1 MILLSAENINK
12 SFTEKPVLDDSSF
25 FLEEGEK
32 VGVIGINGTG
42 KTTFLKIL
50 AGMETPDSGR
60 VTLGGRVR
68 IGYLPQNPEFI
79 PGACVLQQVLRGAG
93 VSSDAKEHE
102 AKTILTKLGI
112 NRFDEDVA
120 TLSGGQKKRVAI
132 ASALMTPCEILILDE
147 PTNHLDNDMICWLEN
162 YLIRYSGAIVM
173 VTHDRYFLDRVTNR
187 IVEIDHGKLYS
198 YQSNYTKFLEL
209 KSEREKMQAATQ
221 RKLKTLLHRELEWAQ
236 RGARARGTKSQYR
249 LDRIDELKDAQCTQ
263 ENARLTLGSMASRLG
278 KKIIEIEGVSKNY
291 KEKTLFSDFSYI
303 LLRDDRI
310 GIIGPNGCGKSTL
323 LKVLCGQLEPDNGKV
338 VIGDTVKI
346 GYFSQEWEEMDPS
359 QRVIEYIRGVAENI
373 ETPEGTL
380 TASQMLE
387 KFLFSGDLQWN
398 TIGRLSG
405 GERRRLYLCRVLMDA
420 PNVLLL
426 DEPTNDLDIE
436 TLMILEDYLEQFQ
449 GAVIAVSHDRY
460 FLDKT
465 AHRIFAFEQDGKIQP
480 YEGGYTDYSHRS
492 SQRQGAEKI
501 EKITKEE
508 KEKQYPRQRKL
519 KFSYKEEREFET
531 IDEDI
536 AAMEEKICQLD
547 QEIEAQGSDYQK
559 LQELLDKK
567 KELSQQLEEKL
578 ERWTYLN
585 ELAEKIAA
593 QEVESGK

>member
-380 TASQMLE
+380 TAAQMLE

-547 QEIEAQGSDYQK
+547 QEIETQGSDYQK
-559 LQELLDKK
+559 LQELLEKK

>member
-1 MILLSAENINK
+1 M
-12 SFTEKPVLDDSSF
+12 
-25 FLEEGEK
+25 
-32 VGVIGINGTG
+32 
-42 KTTFLKIL
+42 
-50 AGMETPDSGR
+50 
-60 VTLGGRVR
+60 
-68 IGYLPQNPEFI
+68 
-79 PGACVLQQVLRGAG
+79 
-93 VSSDAKEHE
+93 
-102 AKTILTKLGI
+102 
-112 NRFDEDVA
+112 
-120 TLSGGQKKRVAI
+120 
-132 ASALMTPCEILILDE
+132 
-147 PTNHLDNDMICWLEN
+147 
-162 YLIRYSGAIVM
+162 
-173 VTHDRYFLDRVTNR
+173 
-187 IVEIDHGKLYS
+187 
-198 YQSNYTKFLEL
+198 
-209 KSEREKMQAATQ
+209 
-221 RKLKTLLHRELEWAQ
+221 
-236 RGARARGTKSQYR
+236 
-249 LDRIDELKDAQCTQ
+249 
-263 ENARLTLGSMASRLG
+263 
-278 KKIIEIEGVSKNY
+278 
-291 KEKTLFSDFSYI
+291 
-303 LLRDDRI
+303 
-310 GIIGPNGCGKSTL
+310 
-323 LKVLCGQLEPDNGKV
+323 
-338 VIGDTVKI
+338 KI

-380 TASQMLE
+380 TASQVLE

-405 GERRRLYLCRVLMDA
+405 GERRRLHLCRVLMDA

-492 SQRQGAEKI
+492 SQRQGGEKI

-547 QEIEAQGSDYQK
+547 QEIEVQGSDYQAAG
-559 LQELLDKK
+559 K
-567 KELSQQLEEKL
+567 KE
-578 ERWTYLN
+578 R
-585 ELAEKIAA
+585 AFPAAGRKI
-593 QEVESGK
+593 

>member
-1 MILLSAENINK
+1 
-12 SFTEKPVLDDSSF
+12 
-25 FLEEGEK
+25 
-32 VGVIGINGTG
+32 
-42 KTTFLKIL
+42 
-50 AGMETPDSGR
+50 METPDSGR

-162 YLIRYSGAIVM
+162 YLIRYSGTIVM

-380 TASQMLE
+380 TAAQMLE

-492 SQRQGAEKI
+492 SPRQGAEKI

-547 QEIEAQGSDYQK
+547 QEIETQGSDYQK
-559 LQELLDKK
+559 LQELLEKK